1 MNTDS
6 YPTLSTNSNIVVSII
21 VDVTNTLHLI
31 AA

>member
-6 YPTLSTNSNIVVSII
+6 YPTLSTNGDMVVSII
-21 VDVTNTLHLI
+21 VDITNTLYLI